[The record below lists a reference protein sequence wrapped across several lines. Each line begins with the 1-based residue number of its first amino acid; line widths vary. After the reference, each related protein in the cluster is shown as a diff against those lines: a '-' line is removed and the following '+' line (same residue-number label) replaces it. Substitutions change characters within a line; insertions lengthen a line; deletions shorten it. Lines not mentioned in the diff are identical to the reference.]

1 MLTIA
6 FVLSAL
12 SLFAAASPVD
22 QEQGM
27 NIALSKRTFLT
38 DVDGPANLTGLVQQL
53 LFARK

>member
-38 DVDGPANLTGLVQQL
+38 DVDGPANLTSLVQQL